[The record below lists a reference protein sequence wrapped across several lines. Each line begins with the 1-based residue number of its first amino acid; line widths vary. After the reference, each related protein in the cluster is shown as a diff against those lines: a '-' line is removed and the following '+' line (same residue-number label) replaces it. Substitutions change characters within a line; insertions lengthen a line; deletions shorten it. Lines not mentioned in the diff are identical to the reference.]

1 MSEITTCE
9 QLVCSL
15 YLDLVDERDGLRS
28 ELEAAESANESLR
41 ELQADMHGE
50 LEAKADYDDVK
61 ADAEFYRDLW
71 WRIYLWWR
79 LCQKS
84 RGGQWADA
92 DGPVGGDA
100 CDGSD

>member
-71 WRIYLWWR
+71 WRLY
-79 LCQKS
+79 QKS